1 MQTVEYKTIVVPADG
16 SENSKRALQ
25 HAVSIAERNKAQL
38 VVVHVANIVS
48 AISNFDQTPISGG
61 YVSEQIAEDME
72 ETGKEIL
79 NDVVKEVP
87 ADVTVKS
94 VFEVGS
100 PGPAV
105 LAVAKKFNADLI
117 VMGSR
122 GLGPLK
128 GLFMGSVSSYV
139 TSHSTCP
146 VLVVK

>member
-1 MQTVEYKTIVVPADG
+1 MDA
-16 SENSKRALQ
+16 AL
-25 HAVSIAERNKAQL
+25 AA
-38 VVVHVANIVS
+38 
-48 AISNFDQTPISGG
+48 
-61 YVSEQIAEDME
+61 
-72 ETGKEIL
+72 GKEIL
-79 NDVVKEVP
+79 NDIVKDVP
-87 ADVTVKS
+87 ADLKVKS

-105 LAVAKKFNADLI
+105 LAVAKKYNADLI